1 MKQLGILDSAFI
13 NMEQPSTP
21 QHVGS
26 LGIYDPSTAPG
37 GKVRFKQV
45 IATFERRLA
54 NQPLFRTRLVKV
66 PGGLDRPYWVKDARF
81 DVEFHLRHI
90 ALPKPGDW
98 RQLCIQVA
106 RLHSRPLDMGRP
118 LWEAWIIEGLDGMP
132 GLPAGSF
139 AVYTKIHHSLVDGMA
154 GSSIVALIHDLV
166 ADPQAAA
173 EDESPRLVDPQP
185 SVAELLAR
193 ASING
198 IRNVAG
204 LVSGSLSTSAQL
216 ARYLTAILRQAVP
229 PPDMSAPKTRFNR
242 QVGPHRV
249 FTAAEFDLQRILA
262 LKNAAGVKV
271 NDVALAITGGA
282 LQHYLT
288 ALEEAPAAALVAT
301 IPLNMRTRRES
312 SDDNNQVGSVFTSL
326 HTDIADPR
334 QRLLAIHQSAIEAQR
349 SGENSPLVDV
359 LKLAGVFAPALTRP
373 VLGFWARNHLSSH
386 LPVNVTTVVSNV
398 AGPDFPLYCAGA
410 RLVDYYG
417 LGVLTPGLGIFHM
430 FFSYCGKVT
439 ISVLADRA
447 MLPEP
452 ERYQTCLESALAEL
466 ERALLP
472 PTRRRQKQK
481 KPALRRV

>member
-13 NMEQPSTP
+13 NMEQPNTP

-26 LGIYDPSTAPG
+26 LGIYDPSTAPD

-98 RQLCIQVA
+98 RQLCIQIA

-173 EDESPRLVDPQP
+173 TEDEPPRLVDPQP
-185 SVAELLAR
+185 SIAELLAR

-204 LVSGSLSTSAQL
+204 VVSGSVSTSAQL
-216 ARYLTAILRQAVP
+216 ARYLAAVLRKEVP
-229 PPDMSAPKTRFNR
+229 PPDLSAPKTRFNR
-242 QVGPHRV
+242 PVGPHRV
-249 FTAAEFDLQRILA
+249 FTAAEFSLERILA
-262 LKNAAGVKV
+262 VKNAAGVKV

-282 LQHYLT
+282 LQHYLAT
-288 ALEEAPAAALVAT
+288 QDEAPDAALVAT
-301 IPLNMRTRRES
+301 IPLNMRTRRQS
-312 SDDNNQVGSVFTSL
+312 SNDNNQVGSVFTSL

-334 QRLLAIHQSAIEAQR
+334 QRLQAVHQSALEAQR
-349 SGENSPLVDV
+349 SGESSPVVDV

-373 VLGFWARNHLSSH
+373 VLGFWARNHLSSYM
-386 LPVNVTTVVSNV
+386 PVNVTTVVSNV
-398 AGPDFPLYCAGA
+398 AGPNFPLYCAGA

-430 FFSYCGKVT
+430 VFSYCGKVT
-439 ISVLADRA
+439 ISVLADRE

-452 ERYQTCLESALAEL
+452 ERYQQCLESALAEL
-466 ERALLP
+466 EQAVLP
-472 PTRRRQKQK
+472 RPRRRPKQK
-481 KPALRRV
+481 KPA